1 VTDTAIVAVADCDRR
16 CVAKDGHSKLSLRRC
31 LQVLL
36 QALGA
41 IEPQLGDNYVTRVR
55 IDGAGRLGGVGRPP
69 SYQQFSAF
77 VHVRGLV
84 WLACSVHLEV

>member
-1 VTDTAIVAVADCDRR
+1 MTDTAIVAVADCDRR

-69 SYQQFSAF
+69 SSTF